1 MGHDHEGHTHGP
13 TAADLA
19 GGGVATRRVWPM
31 VVAVVLIGGF
41 FFVELFVGLAIDSL
55 ALIAD
60 AGHMLTDVV
69 AVSMGLAALLV
80 ARHGKI
86 TDARSFGWFRAE
98 VFTAVVNAVLLIGVG
113 AFVLYEAIGRIGGG
127 APEIPGATMV
137 IVALIGL
144 LINLVVML
152 LLRADAKGS
161 IAIRGAYL
169 EVLADA
175 LGSVGVLVA
184 GVVMMTTGWRYAD
197 VVVAVAI
204 AVWVVPRAIRL
215 ALDALKILNQQTPD
229 HVDTVAL
236 RADLARI
243 PGVTDVHDLHV
254 WSVTTG
260 MDVATV
266 HVASAGDHA
275 QVLAAA
281 RTVMTEHGLEHATVQ
296 VDPAGDTESCCAEL
310 SW

>member
-1 MGHDHEGHTHGP
+1 MGHDHDGHSHGP
-13 TAADLA
+13 SAAELA
-19 GGGVATRRVWPM
+19 GGAGPRRVWPM
-31 VVAVVLIGGF
+31 VLAVVLIGGF
-41 FFVELFVGLAIDSL
+41 FFVELFVGLAINSL

-69 AVSMGLAALLV
+69 AISMGLAALLV

-86 TDARSFGWFRAE
+86 TDSRSFGWFRAE

-113 AFVLYEAIGRIGGG
+113 GFVLYEAIARIGGH

-137 IVALIGL
+137 IVAVIGL
-144 LINLVVML
+144 LINLIVML

-161 IAIRGAYL
+161 IAVRGAYL
-169 EVLADA
+169 EVFADA

-204 AVWVVPRAIRL
+204 AVWVVPRAVRL
-215 ALDALKILNQQTPD
+215 ALDALRILNQQTPA
-229 HVDTVAL
+229 HIDTADL
-236 RADLARI
+236 RAGLVAI
-243 PGVTDVHDLHV
+243 PGVVDVHDLHI

-266 HVASAGDHA
+266 HVTSDGDHA

-281 RTVMTEHGLEHATVQ
+281 RAVMADRGLEHATVQ
-296 VDPAGDTESCCAEL
+296 VDPVGDTGDCCARL
-310 SW
+310 TW